1 MGFIWRLLIY
11 FLLTIQ
17 LLNFQTVYGFYSAVA
32 SPSASTTITAY
43 SIGSSTVT
51 IYYMLTQARRG
62 PLGKI
67 LAGIFLP
74 IQKNRE
80 GDYYFDIETDY
91 WDGDTLMVAS
101 SLLYYYSLS
110 VNPYLNDRYS
120 IYSSKILPKFP
131 WGEVTLEED
140 PFDGVKKIYDYIVSL
155 KGGIVRVSLNNV
167 DIWQLYFLAVIKEY
181 SKARKKFSLKEQ
193 FAKLRWKKKNK
204 DNSLETIENEK
215 NGNKNTNIDNN
226 NSIRDVKRNI
236 VQDRNVKTINETLF
250 NGQRS
255 TLDVYLQVKKL
266 ESSSVITDFVNKKKR
281 CTARLT
287 VVCKNK
293 TNSKVKYL
301 SVPWIPG
308 ERSAID
314 ELKVIYE
321 YTKTLDDNSISEI
334 CEKNK
339 LNKSLANFS
348 LAFILYLRE
357 RQFDSNYI
365 DLINF
370 KIGGFRKLMN
380 KFSKFGSFFF
390 DLFGLS
396 HRKNATILAQW
407 KRIQEEQWK
416 LNPSKTIEFLIMGAH
431 IQELRSDKYS
441 STEWSEFD
449 FVIGSVVHFFVI
461 ILGVPLLYG
470 QYISK
475 VNRRHYLVD
484 RDAQGLQKYN
494 VPNPH
499 SVKYEIE

>member
-1 MGFIWRLLIY
+1 MGGVCRLLIF
-11 FLLTIQ
+11 FLLVIH
-17 LLNFQTVYGFYSAVA
+17 LLNFHTVYSFYSAVA

-43 SIGSSTVT
+43 SLGSSTVT

-110 VNPYLNDRYS
+110 VNPNLNDRYS

-131 WGEVTLEED
+131 WGEIKLEED
-140 PFDGVKKIYDYIVSL
+140 PFNGVKKIYDYIVSL

-167 DIWQLYFLAVIKEY
+167 DIWQLHFLAVIKEY
-181 SKARKKFSLKEQ
+181 SKSRKKFSLKEQ
-193 FAKLRWKKKNK
+193 LAKLRWKKKNK
-204 DNSLETIENEK
+204 DNLLEVNQHEN
-215 NGNKNTNIDNN
+215 NKNDINIDRND
-226 NSIRDVKRNI
+226 STKDVIKNI
-236 VQDRNVKTINETLF
+236 VQQRNLKTINETIF

-281 CTARLT
+281 CTGRLT

-308 ERSAID
+308 ERNAID

-321 YTKTLDDNSISEI
+321 YAKTLDDNSINEI
-334 CEKNK
+334 CEKNR

-370 KIGGFRKLMN
+370 KIGGFRKLLN
-380 KFSKFGSFFF
+380 KFSRFGSFFF

-484 RDAQGLQKYN
+484 REAQGLQKYN